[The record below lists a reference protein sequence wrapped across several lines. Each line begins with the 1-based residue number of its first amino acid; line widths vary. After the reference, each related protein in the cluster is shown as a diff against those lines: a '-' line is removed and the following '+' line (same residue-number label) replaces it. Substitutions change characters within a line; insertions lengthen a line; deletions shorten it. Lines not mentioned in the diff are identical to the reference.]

1 MKGEMMHRLLLVMPS
16 ILVILLGTSVLSLAT
31 PSPDD
36 LADDPLTSFI
46 EKNGGG
52 GTGDGTKAGQVQN
65 NGAIRNLEVIGHND
79 IGNRGF
85 NADIYAYK
93 GFAYIGQW
101 GFGISNIP
109 KFCPSRSEEHTSEL
123 QSRVDIVCRLL
134 LEKKK

>member
-52 GTGDGTKAGQVQN
+52 GTGDGTKAGEEEN
-65 NGAIRNLEVIGHND
+65 NGANRNLEVIGHND

-85 NADIYAYK
+85 NADIYAHK
-93 GFAYIGQW
+93 GVGSIGQW
-101 GFGISNIP
+101 GSGISNSP
-109 KFCPSRSEEHTSEL
+109 KACPPRAKPG
-123 QSRVDIVCRLL
+123 V
-134 LEKKK
+134 KG